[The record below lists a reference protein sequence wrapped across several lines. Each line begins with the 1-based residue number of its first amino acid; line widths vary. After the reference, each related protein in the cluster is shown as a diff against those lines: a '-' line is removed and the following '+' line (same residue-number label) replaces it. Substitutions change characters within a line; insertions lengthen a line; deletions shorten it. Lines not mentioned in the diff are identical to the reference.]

1 MKYQAK
7 GVMKKTIKN
16 NIHLIQSRRLPDRI
30 DQVLDGSFLD
40 IENGHVRSLK
50 KTEQLQYIESLI
62 CSLTEMTK
70 QSGEPFLVHLLTMA
84 LHETRDR
91 QRVISRTTGS

>member
-1 MKYQAK
+1 MKYQVK

-16 NIHLIQSRRLPDRI
+16 NIHLTQSRRLLDEI
-30 DQVLDGSFLD
+30 DQVLDGALLD
-40 IENGHVRSLK
+40 IENDHLQSLK

-70 QSGEPFLVHLLTMA
+70 QSGETFLVHLLTMA

-91 QRVISRTTGS
+91 QRALSRTVGR